1 MTYKENTKENHER
14 DVSLNGIKTLELFS
28 IKFLIVSAAQKR
40 FDLQEKFLK
49 WTYEFNVLFKPF
61 KKLTASALI

>member
-1 MTYKENTKENHER
+1 MTCKENAKENHQR
-14 DVSLNGIKTLELFS
+14 DVSFNGIKTLELFS